1 MATPDLI
8 NKQYKLERY
17 CISHGLTKL
26 RTNTQK
32 LEDRSY
38 ASATVY
44 GVAVIDELMPVLTE
58 HIERT
63 THDRL
68 KRGTGEHFQ
77 IIKDYVTQLEPIA
90 LAAITLKVTLDK
102 VFSTR
107 QRSNMLT
114 NVCAC
119 IGAAVEEECQM
130 RHYETTAP
138 GLLRTIKERY
148 WHQSCGTHQR
158 LVVARTM
165 MNRCEDLQPWIRW
178 PAPDRVKLGAWLLE
192 GLMGCSGWF
201 TKENVIEAR
210 NKNVLYCVPTP
221 AFVEI
226 KDDLMQSAELFSA
239 VALPMLIPPNPWS
252 ADRQGGYLLNEIMRG
267 RKLIR
272 SGHDCLSPGETPLA
286 FINQL
291 QQTAYRLNPFV
302 VDVATTLDQ
311 RGISVGKF
319 LPIVETPLPPK
330 PFDIADNDV
339 ARKDYRRRAAE
350 AMNAN
355 AASFRRSVKTR
366 MQMEGVRIFKD
377 EPRFY
382 LPWSF
387 DYRGR
392 AYPIPS
398 VLTPQDTDFGKS
410 LLRFADES
418 YLTDEAESWL
428 AFQVATTYGL
438 DKAPMKERMEWVH
451 HNHQLISA
459 VATDPLGYMSEWEA
473 ADEPWQFMAACE
485 EYYACVISCSRHYT
499 GLPVAVDATCSGLQ
513 ILAGLARD
521 RSTAA
526 LVNVIPSDKPQD
538 AYAVVAEIAK
548 PNVPE
553 RLQEHM
559 NRKITKRCV
568 MTIPYNAK
576 PWSNRSYVKEAFK
589 EAGIEL
595 DKEEATAVVKAI
607 RDAMHVVVPGP
618 MAVMQWIEDE
628 VGNALRRGV
637 EFFEWT
643 TPSGFTV
650 RQKLNKIQFATVNLQ
665 LLGRCQMRVSV
676 GESDQVDRRHHKN
689 ATAPNLIHSLDASL
703 LHLSTLRFNAPIAL
717 IHDSVLC
724 RATDMSVLSHVV
736 RETYMHLFAEH
747 DYLTD
752 FARQIGAETD
762 PPIIG
767 DLQPE
772 VVTDST
778 YFFC

>member
-8 NKQYKLERY
+8 DREYNLERFS
-17 CISHGLTKL
+17 ISHGLNKL

-44 GVAVIDELMPVLTE
+44 GVAVIDELMPVLTA
-58 HIERT
+58 HIRET
-63 THDRL
+63 SHDRL

-77 IIKDYVTQLEPIA
+77 IIKDYVTRLAPMA
-90 LAAITLKVTLDK
+90 LAAITLKVVLDK

-107 QRSNMLT
+107 PRSNLLT
-114 NVCAC
+114 SVCAC

-165 MNRCEDLQPWIRW
+165 MNRCEELEPWMRW

-192 GLMGCSGWF
+192 SLMMCSGWF
-201 TKENVIEAR
+201 TKEKVEEAK
-210 NKNVLYCVPTP
+210 NKTVLYCVPTP

-226 KDDLMQSAELFSA
+226 KDELMQSAELFSA
-239 VALPMLIPPNPWS
+239 VALPMLIPPNDWT
-252 ADRQGGYLLNEIMRG
+252 AERKGGYILNEIMRG
-267 RKLIR
+267 RDLIR
-272 SGHDCLSPGETPLA
+272 SAQDGLIPGETPMA
-286 FINQL
+286 FINRI
-291 QQTAYRLNPFV
+291 QQTAYRLSPFV
-302 VDVATTLDQ
+302 VEVAETLDK

-330 PFDIADNDV
+330 PFDIEDNYD

-355 AASFRRSVKTR
+355 AAAFRRSVKTR
-366 MQMEGVRIFKD
+366 MQMEGVRLFKD

-382 LPWSF
+382 LPWSM

-438 DKAPMKERMEWVH
+438 DKAPMKERLEWVNL
-451 HNHQLISA
+451 NHQLISA
-459 VATDPLGYMSEWEA
+459 VATDPLGNLSEWEA

-485 EYYACVISCSRHYT
+485 EYYACVISCTRHYT
-499 GLPVAVDATCSGLQ
+499 GLPVAVDATCSGIQ

-521 RSTAA
+521 RNAAA

-538 AYAVVAEIAK
+538 AYAVVAELAR

-553 RLQEHM
+553 RLQPYM
-559 NRKITKRCV
+559 NRKITKRSV

-576 PWSNRSYVKEAFK
+576 PWSNRSYVREAFK
-589 EAGIEL
+589 EAGIDL

-607 RDAMHVVVPGP
+607 RDAMNVALPGP
-618 MAVMQWIEDE
+618 MAVMKWIEDE
-628 VGNALRRGV
+628 VGNALKRGV

-650 RQKLNKIQFATVNLQ
+650 RQKLNRIETVTLKLQ
-665 LLGRCQMRVSV
+665 LLGRCEMRVGV
-676 GESDQVDRRHHKN
+676 GDSDQVDKRHHKN
-689 ATAPNLIHSLDASL
+689 ATSPNLIHSCDAAL

-736 RETYMHLFAEH
+736 RETYFHLFGEH
-747 DYLTD
+747 DYLND
-752 FARQIGAETD
+752 FARQIGAETP

-772 VVTDST
+772 VVLDST